1 VPADRQI
8 LVSCVSSSPIIRDA
22 LIALVKSLPD
32 CQPCPGAVDAASIG
46 ECLNHCHP
54 AVVLVESTAVC
65 NDRVK
70 MVMKAVARRPQP
82 AIVVLADTASPI
94 QAGLVVAE
102 GATGLVLKS
111 STSDELVAALIAA
124 SAGNLYLDK
133 SISHR
138 EEYSRFP
145 FPRLS
150 AREQQIFICLV
161 RGLTNVEIARSI
173 GVSAKTVETFRLRLF
188 QKLKIKSRAELV
200 DAAVAL
206 GCVSID
212 DACIIAAA
220 SQPITNMGD

>member
-1 VPADRQI
+1 VSSDRQF

-22 LIALVKSLPD
+22 LIALVRSLHV
-32 CQPCPGAVDAASIG
+32 CQVCPGAVDAGSIV
-46 ECLNHCHP
+46 ECLNNCKP
-54 AVVLVESTAVC
+54 AVVLVESAAVC

-102 GATGLVLKS
+102 GATGLMLKS
-111 STSDELVAALIAA
+111 STTVELSAALAA
-124 SAGNLYLDK
+124 TAAGTLYLDK

-173 GVSAKTVETFRLRLF
+173 NVSAKTVETFRLRLF

-206 GCVSID
+206 GCVNID

-220 SQPITNMGD
+220 SQPLMPLGD